1 MNNSQYNNNPTT
13 VRYSLDDYFKTT
25 NLGSIEQAIG
35 NNLYGINHRQI
46 DGAVPINKDVT
57 GLTFFVKPQLNLR
70 HNNIANIRTMYT
82 LLSEQVTSIQR
93 YTRLT
98 LDPRLNYQIATKLRP
113 GAIIPPGDIITG
125 NARTDLNKI
134 ESPLNDPLQA
144 FIPVLSNNLSN
155 ISGWPDLSLP
165 TFTSNAGNYGEMYTM
180 GDGSLLNFGVYDI
193 DATFRNTKGNPIM
206 YMFQIWEQYISL
218 VHEGMLMP
226 YMDMI
231 VENEI
236 DYNTRIYRLTL
247 DTTRKIVTNIAAC
260 GAAIPVSVPT
270 GVVFDYSSDKPYSD
284 QTKDITIRFKCMGA
298 EYNDPILV
306 YEFNETT
313 VQFNPHMHDNVRDN
327 EMTKIHPLFLVHFNN
342 RGYPRINPST
352 YELEWWVSKDSYV
365 TKLKSM
371 YGTGLMSENQVDAY
385 APELEKL
392 INKAK

>member
-1 MNNSQYNNNPTT
+1 MVDIAFKNNPTV
-13 VRYSLDDYFKTT
+13 VRYSLDDYFKST

-46 DGAVPINKDVT
+46 AGAVPINKDVY

-70 HNNIANIRTMYT
+70 HNNIANVRTLYT

-98 LDPRLNYQIATKLRP
+98 LDPRLNYRLDSPRRD
-113 GAIIPPGDIITG
+113 GAIIVPEDGITG
-125 NARTDLNKI
+125 NARTDLA
-134 ESPLNDPLQA
+134 SLAAPLNDPLQA
-144 FIPVLSNNLSN
+144 FIPVLSNNLQN

-165 TFTSNAGNYGEMYTM
+165 TFTSDAGTYGEMYSM
-180 GDGSLLNFGVYDI
+180 GDGTLLNFGVYDI

-226 YMDMI
+226 YMDMV

-236 DYNTRIYRLTL
+236 DYNTRIYRITL
-247 DTTRKIVTNIAAC
+247 DVTRKYVTNIAAC

-306 YEFNETT
+306 YEFNQTT
-313 VQFNPHMHDNVRDN
+313 VQFNPHMDDSRRNLD
-327 EMTKIHPLFLVHFNN
+327 MTKIHPLFLVHFNN

-352 YELEWWVSKDSYV
+352 YELEWWVSRESYI
-365 TKLKSM
+365 TKLKTM
-371 YGTGLMSENQVDAY
+371 YGTGLMNDDQVSVYTSD
-385 APELEKL
+385 PILK
-392 INKAK
+392 